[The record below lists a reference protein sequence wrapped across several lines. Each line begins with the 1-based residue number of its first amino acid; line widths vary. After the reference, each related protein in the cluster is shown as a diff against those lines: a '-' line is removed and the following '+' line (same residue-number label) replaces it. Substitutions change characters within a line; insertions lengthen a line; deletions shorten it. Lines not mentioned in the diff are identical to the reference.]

1 MRSRGK
7 GELTIRSRVK
17 KVFFTF
23 FKKFC
28 INAVDE
34 KLKKQFDRQIPW
46 APTFS
51 VNHVRMI

>member
-1 MRSRGK
+1 MKKKK
-7 GELTIRSRVK
+7 GFKNFSLNH
-17 KVFFTF
+17 VFI
-23 FKKFC
+23 KFC

-51 VNHVRMI
+51 VNLFRMI

>member
-1 MRSRGK
+1 M
-7 GELTIRSRVK
+7 
-17 KVFFTF
+17 F

-51 VNHVRMI
+51 VNIIYNIFYIIYIYFFNIVMLIL